1 MKNEK
6 KNKKYIKYDYI
17 INEMIIDINKSIENI
32 TKISNEQQE
41 LIDYLEKSNNEKFNP
56 IINELKAVNK
66 QYKEQINVLT
76 HRLECIN
83 AIKELADTIITNYVL
98 SMLLEAF
105 GIVNKEGKSIEERE
119 ENKEET
125 SDIDCKYFA

>member
-6 KNKKYIKYDYI
+6 KNKKYIRYDYI

-56 IINELKAVNK
+56 NIKELKASNEK
-66 QYKEQINVLT
+66 YKEQINILS

>member
-6 KNKKYIKYDYI
+6 KNKKYIRYDYI

-56 IINELKAVNK
+56 VINELKAVNK